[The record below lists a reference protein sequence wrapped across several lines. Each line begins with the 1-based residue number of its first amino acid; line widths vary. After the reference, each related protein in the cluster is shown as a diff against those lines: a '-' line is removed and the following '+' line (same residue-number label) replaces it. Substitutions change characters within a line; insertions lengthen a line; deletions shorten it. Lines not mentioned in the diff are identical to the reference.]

1 MSNSNESIDALK
13 KALGADPGELQKSF
27 TQATG
32 LVNYDL
38 QAPAKLLYPVIT
50 PLRNTIP
57 RVKGNGGTATNWRSI
72 TNVNSA
78 NAVGVVGEGN
88 RGGVTSTSVTTVT
101 ASYKTL
107 GLDDFVTYE
116 ADSAAEGFDDAKAR
130 AVQGLLYATF
140 MQEERFL
147 LGGNTSI
154 AMGTTPT
161 PTLAT
166 ATTGGTIPAATY
178 NVACVALTHQ
188 AWKNASVSAS
198 GVPVSATRI
207 NADGSTDTIKGG
219 AAQKSATASQAT
231 TGSTSTVSASV
242 TAVTGAAAYAWYIG
256 TAAAEKLVA
265 ITTINSVLIT
275 ALPAVGNQALS
286 ALPSA
291 DNSQETLAFDGL
303 SSQILTSG
311 SGAYTVNLATG
322 TAGTGTTL
330 TSNGAGGIT
339 EIDTALSSF
348 WANAKLSPDE
358 IWVSGKMFQKM
369 NKLMLANGASPL
381 VRFTDSAV
389 ASGNSV
395 SDLLLSRRVAQYQ
408 NPITGVLLAINVH
421 PDMPDSWIMF
431 RSTKLPY
438 MVSNV
443 ANPLEV
449 KTRRDYYQ
457 IQYPIR
463 SRKYEYGVYVDEV
476 LANYFPPAFGLI
488 TNAATGL
495 ADGT

>member
-1 MSNSNESIDALK
+1 MSKTDESIDALK
-13 KALGADPGELQKSF
+13 KALGADPTDLNKAF

-50 PLRNTIP
+50 PLRNSIP
-57 RVKGNGGTATNWRSI
+57 RVKGDGGTATNWRTI

-78 NAVGVVGEGN
+78 NTVGVVGEGN
-88 RGGVTSTSVTTVT
+88 RGGTTSTTVSTVT

-107 GLDDFVTYE
+107 GLDDYVTFE

-140 MQEERFL
+140 MQEERFI
-147 LGGNTSI
+147 LGGNTSL
-154 AMGTTPT
+154 ALGTTPT
-161 PTLAT
+161 PTPST
-166 ATTGGTIPAATY
+166 ATTGGTIAAATY

-188 AWKNASVSAS
+188 AWKNSSVSAA
-198 GVPVSATRI
+198 GVPISASRT

-219 AAQKSATASQAT
+219 AAQKSATASQVT
-231 TGSTSTVSASV
+231 TGSTSTVSATV
-242 TAVTGAAAYAWYIG
+242 AAVTGAAAYAWYIG
-256 TAAAEKLVA
+256 TAGAERIVA
-265 ITTINSVLIT
+265 ITTINSVVIT
-275 ALPAVGNQALS
+275 ALPSGLNQLLS
-286 ALPSA
+286 ALPAA

-303 SSQILTSG
+303 STQILTGGSG
-311 SGAYTVNLATG
+311 SYTATLATG
-322 TAGTGTTL
+322 TAGTGTVL

-339 EIDTALSSF
+339 QIDTALSNF
-348 WANAKLSPDE
+348 WTNAKLSPDE
-358 IWVSGKMFQKM
+358 IWVSGKMFQAMGKI
-369 NKLMLANGASPL
+369 MLANGSSPL
-381 VRFTDSAV
+381 VRFTDSAAAGSV
-389 ASGNSV
+389 SV
-395 SDLLLSRRVAQYQ
+395 SDIIMSRRVAQYQ
-408 NPITGVLLAINVH
+408 NPITGSLISINVH

-457 IQYPIR
+457 LQYPLR
-463 SRKYEYGVYVDEV
+463 SRKYEFGVYVDEV
-476 LANYFPPAFGLI
+476 LANYFTPAFGLI